1 MSTETGQE
9 TTGHP
14 SEARLM
20 QTQPALVPF
29 DRESRSYH
37 RRWFILGVLCLSLLI
52 IIVDNSIL
60 NVAIPTLAGEKS
72 AGGLGASNSQL
83 AWMVDSYTLVF
94 AGLLLTAG
102 SLGDRFGRRG
112 ALQIG
117 LTIFGLGSI
126 ASAMAGS
133 ANQLIFTRAL
143 MGIGGAFIMPATL
156 SIITNVFPP
165 EERAKAISLWAAI
178 AGVAVALGPISGGFL
193 LEHFYWGSIFLV
205 NVPIV
210 AFALLSGFFLI
221 PTSRDPS
228 KPRQDPI
235 GALLSIVGL
244 VSVVYA
250 IVQAPEHGWTDPLI
264 VGAFAFG
271 AVVLVAFGLW
281 ESHSD
286 SPMLDVNFFRN
297 ARFSAASA
305 GITLLFFAMFG
316 TTFLLTQHLQFVMEY
331 TPLEAGVRL
340 LPWAAVM
347 LVVAPLS
354 AKIAERI
361 GTKIVVTAGLGVAA
375 LALLCFS
382 TLPGSDASYPRDVV
396 WRMVLMALGMGL
408 TMAPAT
414 ESIMGSLPRAK
425 AGVGSAVNDTTRQVG
440 GALGVAIVSSV
451 MSSLYVSRIDTV
463 LAGRP
468 VPADAKAVIEG
479 SLGGALGVAKQL
491 PGAIGSQLSAAAKDA
506 FMVGLHRGV
515 LVAAGAA
522 LAGAIAAA
530 IWLPARGTNPEHDD
544 VNATEVEANEAE
556 PAFVAGS

>member
-1 MSTETGQE
+1 
-9 TTGHP
+9 
-14 SEARLM
+14 M

-37 RRWFILGVLCLSLLI
+37 QRWFILGVLCLSLLI

-117 LTIFGLGSI
+117 LTVFGLGSI

-354 AKIAERI
+354 AKIAERV

-491 PGAIGSQLSAAAKDA
+491 PGAIGNQLSAAAKDA

-522 LAGAIAAA
+522 LVGAIAAA

-544 VNATEVEANEAE
+544 VTATEAEANEAE